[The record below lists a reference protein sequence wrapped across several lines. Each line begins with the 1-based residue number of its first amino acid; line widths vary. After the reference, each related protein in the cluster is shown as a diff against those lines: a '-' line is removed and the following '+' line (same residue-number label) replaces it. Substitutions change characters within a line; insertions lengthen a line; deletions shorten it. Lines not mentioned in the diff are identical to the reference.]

1 MDPDGSRSPTSG
13 GGGGGS
19 GQGSMG
25 QAEAGAGRAELGE
38 EECGLHGG
46 TGALTSI
53 SWGRAI

>member
-1 MDPDGSRSPTSG
+1 MDPDGSRRSPTS
-13 GGGGGS
+13 GGGGS

-25 QAEAGAGRAELGE
+25 QAGAGAGRAELGE
-38 EECGLHGG
+38 DECGLHGG